1 VENGG
6 RSGFE
11 QLMGPVGFQ
20 YSWSLSEISMKSKTS
35 KSTGKGIAEQR
46 RAYFAALPPVARQR
60 LRKLREVIR
69 STAPRAVEGFSYRMP
84 SFTLD
89 GRVLVWYAG
98 FQAHYS
104 LFPMRAGIVRAN
116 ASALE
121 GYETSKGTIRFPL
134 TKPVPVTLIKRLV
147 KARIAELK
155 K

>member
-1 VENGG
+1 
-6 RSGFE
+6 
-11 QLMGPVGFQ
+11 
-20 YSWSLSEISMKSKTS
+20 MKSKTTRRTS
-35 KSTGKGIAEQR
+35 KGFAEQR

-60 LRKLREVIR
+60 LRKLREIIR
-69 STAPRAVEGFSYRMP
+69 STAPSVVEGFSYRIP

-89 GRVLVWYAG
+89 GKVLVWYAA
-98 FQAHYS
+98 FKAHYS
-104 LFPMRAGIVRAN
+104 LFPMGAGIVRAN

-134 TKPVPVTLIKRLV
+134 TKPVPVALVRRLV